1 MTEDYQYKVGGGL
14 PKNAPSY
21 VFRKADSQFYQRLKA
36 GDFCFV
42 FNCRQ
47 MGKTSLLNQTM
58 KRLQDE
64 GFACANID
72 LTEIGTGNLEQWYAG
87 IAYILVTRLKILE
100 APQQFLTWWNER
112 INLSP
117 VQRFGLFIEELLLQE
132 INNNII
138 IFIDEID
145 TILSFKSCSNDFFAL
160 IRSCYEKRNLN
171 VEYKRLTFAL
181 LGVATPSDL
190 IDEKRRTPFN
200 IGHPIQLNGF
210 KEEEIK
216 PLAKGLTGKVSN
228 IEEVMRAV
236 LRWTGGQPFLTQKVC
251 KLILQELS
259 TYSKSYTPKSNALD
273 WVGRVVRKQII
284 NNWESLDEPEHL
296 RTIRKR
302 VVTDDRFASSLL
314 GLYQQILESS
324 VMEIDGSPEQIQL
337 RLTGLVVEQNSQ
349 LKVYNLIYQSVFN
362 LEWVG
367 KELEKLRPYA
377 ETLKAWIET
386 NYQDESRLL
395 RGQALEKALIW
406 AEDKR
411 LSNDDYKFLDASRE
425 LEKRSIQRQLKAQ
438 AKANEFLLQ
447 ARQQAEI
454 ALEEQKQAS
463 QRLLEARQEE
473 EKVNQRLLE
482 AQKNTEIILE
492 EERKTNQRLLEVQK
506 NTEVLL
512 EEERKAN
519 QRKLKAQEEVNEFLF
534 QARQQAEVALEEQKQ
549 ASQRLLKARQ
559 EEEKA
564 NQRLLEAQKNTEII
578 LAEERKTNRR
588 LLEAQNNIEITL
600 EQERESNKLLVQT
613 QQNLENTLIEE
624 KVVNKRLNKLQKRTQ
639 RVLLIGV
646 FGLIIVV
653 MLAGIWF
660 NKARETEIAANLELN
675 GALVQ
680 KQFENDPLG
689 ALVRAMEI
697 ARKLQKEVS
706 DGRSLEK
713 YPALNPMLALQN
725 ILVNIKER
733 NHSQNLG
740 LILKPRQLTFSPD
753 GQYFATAG
761 ETVALWDSKGKKLDE
776 FHGKKSSGKCFGSCI
791 FTSVSFNH
799 YSNQIAAA
807 QSDGSIVLLEISG
820 QQLVKFQEFKTDLDI
835 VNSVSFSPDSK
846 LLVTTSQ
853 NDAYSISIFRKENK
867 AFLWNLSGDKL
878 AEFQGHTDIIN
889 SINFSHDGQFIATAS
904 ADNTARLWNLAG
916 EIIAELKGHESRVND
931 INFSPNNS
939 DLIATASSDNTVRLW
954 NLSGQEIKKI
964 KAGVHSIFSVNFSP
978 DGQQIVTGGGD
989 GKVRFWNLSGE
1000 QLSELKVSPNPV
1012 FNVTFSPN
1020 GKQFATAGDYMLRL
1034 FDLSGTKTTRE
1045 FDLLKDTDITNFD
1058 NNYQIVETV
1067 SFSSDGKFIATTQDG
1082 IVRIWD
1088 LFGKIYAEIEQPKN
1102 ENNEKNEVSSVT
1114 FSPDSKF
1121 IATVENKKALKRMVR
1136 LWDLTT
1142 KPTPRL
1148 FKEFKEFIPIFIWS
1162 YDYEFYDNY
1171 ISFSSDGSLFIIPDF
1186 IIPDKTSN
1194 SDCCT
1199 TIQLKNLS
1207 DEVVKEFTTKLV
1219 IKSLKFSSDE
1229 QKIVVGG
1236 TLYKNIDTKEYW
1248 IEVYNL
1254 YGKKIEEFKV
1264 PKGVIIDTVNNP
1276 DDTIIASTSYDEKGT
1291 DYGTVWLWKLSG
1303 EKLAEFKPYQGLV
1316 KTVRF
1321 SPNGKIV
1328 ATSGIDSTIKLWNL
1342 NGRQVGEFKLGQ
1354 NNSKLKAEESLYPY
1368 KIFEDNRPRNYVN
1381 WMSFSPDGKKL
1392 AAACNDGM
1400 IRLFEVDNL
1409 EKMLERGC
1417 DWLDDYLATRP
1428 EKRKEICP
1436 DNK

>member
-14 PKNAPSY
+14 PINAPSY
-21 VFRKADSQFYQRLKA
+21 VFRKADLQFYQRLKA

-64 GFACANID
+64 GFACAKID
-72 LTEIGTGNLEQWYAG
+72 LTEIGTDESNLEQWYAG
-87 IAYILVTRLKILE
+87 IAYILVTQLKILE
-100 APQQFLTWWNER
+100 APQQLLAWWNER

-117 VQRFGLFIEELLLQE
+117 VQRFGLFLEELMLQRL
-132 INNNII
+132 NSNII

-145 TILSFKSCSNDFFAL
+145 SILSLKFRSNDFFAL
-160 IRSCYEKRNLN
+160 IRSCYEKRTLN

-190 IDEKRRTPFN
+190 IDDKRRTPFN

-216 PLAKGLTGKVSN
+216 PLAKGLMGKVSN
-228 IEEVMRAV
+228 IQEVMKAV
-236 LRWTGGQPFLTQKVC
+236 LAWTGGQPFLTQKVC

-259 TYSKSYTPKSNALD
+259 TYSKSYIPKSNALD

-362 LEWVG
+362 LEWVR

-377 ETLKAWIET
+377 ETFKAWIET

-438 AKANEFLLQ
+438 AEANEFLLQ

-519 QRKLKAQEEVNEFLF
+519 QRKLKAQEEVNEFLL

-578 LAEERKTNRR
+578 LAEERKTNQR
-588 LLEAQNNIEITL
+588 LLEAQKNIEITL

-624 KVVNKRLNKLQKRTQ
+624 KVVNKRLTKLQKITK
-639 RVLLIGV
+639 RVLLIGL
-646 FGLIIVV
+646 FGLIITIII
-653 MLAGIWF
+653 AGIWF
-660 NKARETEIAANLELN
+660 NKALETEIAADLELN

-697 ARKLQKEVS
+697 ARKLQQKVK
-706 DGRSLEK
+706 DGRPLEK

-733 NHSQNLG
+733 NHFQYLAPPFAS
-740 LILKPRQLTFSPD
+740 RQVTFSPN
-753 GQYFATAG
+753 GQYLATAG
-761 ETVALWDSKGKKLDE
+761 ETVVLWDSKGKKIDE
-776 FHGKKSSGKCFGSCI
+776 FNGKKLSGTSKCDGSCI
-791 FTSVSFNH
+791 FNSVSFNH
-799 YSNQIAAA
+799 NGNQIAVA
-807 QSDGSIVLLEISG
+807 QSDGSIVLLEISR
-820 QQLVKFQEFKTDLDI
+820 QKLVKFQEFQTDLDI
-835 VNSVSFSPDSK
+835 ADSVSFSPDGK
-846 LLVTTSQ
+846 LLVTASRNEAFFIPSKSQ
-853 NDAYSISIFRKENK
+853 
-867 AFLWNLSGDKL
+867 AFLWNLSGEKI
-878 AEFQGHTDIIN
+878 AEFKGHTDIIN
-889 SINFSHDGQFIATAS
+889 SINFSPDGQFIATAS
-904 ADNTARLWNLAG
+904 ADNTARLWKVNG
-916 EIIAELKGHESRVND
+916 EMIAELKGHESRVND
-931 INFSPNNS
+931 VTFSPNS
-939 DLIATASSDNTVRLW
+939 DLVVTASSDNTVRLW
-954 NLSGQEIKKI
+954 NLSGQEIRKLTG
-964 KAGVHSIFSVNFSP
+964 GVHSIFSVNFSP

-989 GKVRFWNLSGE
+989 GKVRLWDLSE
-1000 QLSELKVSPNPV
+1000 QQISELKVSPNIL
-1012 FNVTFSPN
+1012 FNATFSPN
-1020 GKQFATAGDYMLRL
+1020 GKQLATAGNDNMVRL
-1034 FDLSGTKTTRE
+1034 FDLSGTKATSE
-1045 FDLLKDTDITNFD
+1045 FDLLKDRIIQFNRYDD
-1058 NNYQIVETV
+1058 QIVESV
-1067 SFSSDGKFIATTQDG
+1067 SFSPDGKLIATTEDG
-1082 IVRIWD
+1082 MMRIWN
-1088 LFGKIYAEIEQPKN
+1088 LSGKKIDEIKPPKS
-1102 ENNEKNEVSSVT
+1102 KIDSAI
-1114 FSPDSKF
+1114 FSPDGRF
-1121 IATVENKKALKRMVR
+1121 IAIVEEDFTSIKKLG
-1136 LWDLTT
+1136 LWDLA
-1142 KPTPRL
+1142 KQPL
-1148 FKEFKEFIPIFIWS
+1148 KKIKEFQ
-1162 YDYEFYDNY
+1162 YNAYTNY
-1171 ISFSSDGSLFIIPDF
+1171 ISFSPDGRLLVTPGRSKYLHPTVQLRDLSRNLVNEFEIDKYIISKINFTDDGKQ
-1186 IIPDKTSN
+1186 IVVVIDN
-1194 SDCCT
+1194 SV
-1199 TIQLKNLS
+1199 QLWNLS
-1207 DEVVKEFTTKLV
+1207 GEKVA
-1219 IKSLKFSSDE
+1219 
-1229 QKIVVGG
+1229 
-1236 TLYKNIDTKEYW
+1236 
-1248 IEVYNL
+1248 
-1254 YGKKIEEFKV
+1254 EFKV
-1264 PKGVIIDTVNNP
+1264 SEKQSAIDVSVNSDGTVIAT
-1276 DDTIIASTSYDEKGT
+1276 TIFDEEDT

-1321 SPNGKIV
+1321 SPNGKIF

-1354 NNSKLKAEESLYPY
+1354 NNSKLKGRNYFNSFN
-1368 KIFEDNRPRNYVN
+1368 IFEENRPRNYVN
-1381 WMSFSPDGKKL
+1381 WMSFSPDGKLL

-1400 IRLFEVDNL
+1400 IRLFVVDDL
-1409 EKMLERGC
+1409 EEMLERGC
-1417 DWLDDYLATRP
+1417 NWLDDYLASRP